1 MQKLTK
7 REILAKEIIELE
19 KRVREMRKIW
29 KQMDVEDEN
38 DRTHKTRSDCKRVS

>member
-19 KRVREMRKIW
+19 KRIREMRKIW

-38 DRTHKTRSDCKRVS
+38 DRTNRSKKDCKRVG